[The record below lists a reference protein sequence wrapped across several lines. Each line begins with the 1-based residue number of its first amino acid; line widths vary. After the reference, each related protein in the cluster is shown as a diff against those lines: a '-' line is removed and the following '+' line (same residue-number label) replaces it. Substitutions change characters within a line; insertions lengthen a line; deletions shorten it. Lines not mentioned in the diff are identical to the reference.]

1 MLMTVRDRKRGEVL
15 DVKPVRSP
23 DAVLERRGDGGAL
36 VKVPITGRWPFRM
49 PKGATKSFELDEM
62 GLFVWDSCDGRATL
76 LDVITKFARHYRI
89 SVREAEVATTKFV
102 QMLAA
107 RRLIRIGGEDKP

>member
-1 MLMTVRDRKRGEVL
+1 MLMAARAKKREDVL
-15 DVKPVRSP
+15 NVKPVRSP
-23 DAVLERRGDGGAL
+23 DAVLERRGDGSAL
-36 VKVPITGRWPFRM
+36 VKIPVTGRWPFRM

-62 GLFVWDSCDGRATL
+62 GVLVWESIDGKATL

-107 RRLIRIGGEDKP
+107 RRLIRIATEEKP